1 MKNKIEQYVIS
12 INDEKRK
19 GITKR
24 ARKINHLVYIVAI
37 ILAAVE
43 RVRSSNDREVVLI
56 SVRAPIPMQ
65 LEQMFRNPCS
75 ELKSCATTSKTVR
88 RIVCRGEAELVN
100 KSFKVVVKKD
110 LEGGK
115 EGRKEE
121 GKDCRD
127 WQAPS

>member
-24 ARKINHLVYIVAI
+24 ARKINPLVYIVAI
-37 ILAAVE
+37 MLAAVE

-75 ELKSCATTSKTVR
+75 ELKSCATASKTVR

-110 LEGGK
+110 LEG
-115 EGRKEE
+115 
-121 GKDCRD
+121 KDCRD